1 MMTPTQRRALNR
13 TVIKAMRLH
22 AVWSSNELRDRP
34 DALRERNEAL
44 LTAKRALV
52 ELMADHNDEVRIV
65 LNIKPPLKAVEGEK
79 SA

>member
-1 MMTPTQRRALNR
+1 MLSPTKRRELNR
-13 TVIKAMRLH
+13 TVIRAMRMH
-22 AVWSSNELRDRP
+22 AVWSGNELRDRP

-52 ELMADHNDEVRIV
+52 ELMADHNDEVRVV
-65 LNIKPPLKAVEGEK
+65 LNLKPPPLKAVD